1 MAQNESTLRDDA
13 EALTPSESSVSPR
26 RSWVRPVAFAVL
38 SVSLALLGAVLFTY
52 LRDHGSL
59 EVAPGSPQVGLGLL
73 AGTLAVMALAVVVV
87 RPERGTVRSLIWTAV
102 SWSLTL
108 LLGLVLAWSA
118 NASFERQDDWHGTPI
133 QNETDLNTYLVQHVP
148 EGIDPILIPTGILVQ
163 SLEFLNG
170 DNVQVTGYL
179 WQRLGPDLP
188 DDLVPGVV
196 LPEGTKDSY
205 KLSEAYRYEE
215 NGVETV
221 GWYFETILREPF
233 EYAEYPFDQQ
243 DLWVRLWA
251 RDFTKKTVLVPDF
264 ESYRSL
270 DPKALPG
277 LEKEFVYSG
286 WTPIYSGFSLAN
298 QPYSTSF
305 GIGTASQYVGLPE
318 MNFNL
323 ILDRNFA
330 GPFFEHMVF
339 VIAVMI
345 LLFGLLALTTDD
357 EDLKARFQL
366 STAGVLGAASGLLF
380 AVILKHNQLRSVVGS
395 PGVSYIE
402 VIPILL
408 YGVIVV
414 VVLNAILLASPY
426 NVKLIHRRSNLVPV
440 LAYWPVVLGL
450 LFGVT
455 LLVFFRS

>member
-1 MAQNESTLRDDA
+1 
-13 EALTPSESSVSPR
+13 
-26 RSWVRPVAFAVL
+26 VRPVAFAVL

-73 AGTLAVMALAVVVV
+73 AGTVAVMAFAVVVG
-87 RPERGTVRSLIWTAV
+87 RPERGTVRSLIWTSV

-108 LLGLVLAWSA
+108 LLGLVLAWLA
-118 NASFERQDDWHGTPI
+118 NASFERQDAWHGTPL
-133 QNETDLNTYLVQHVP
+133 QNAADLDTYLAQHVP

-179 WQRLGPDLP
+179 WQRLGSDVP
-188 DDLVPGVV
+188 DDLIPGVV

-233 EYAEYPFDQQ
+233 AYAEYPFDQQ

-251 RDFTKKTVLVPDF
+251 RDFTQNTILVPDF
-264 ESYRSL
+264 DSYVSL

-286 WTPIYSGFSLAN
+286 WTPIYSGFTLAS

-305 GIGTASQYVGLPE
+305 GIGTANQYAGLPE
-318 MNFNL
+318 MYFNL

-330 GPFFEHMVF
+330 GPFFEHMIF
-339 VIAVMI
+339 AIAVMI

-395 PGVSYIE
+395 PGISYIE

-426 NVKLIHRRSNLVPV
+426 NVKFVHYRSNLVPV
-440 LAYWPVVLGL
+440 LTYWPVVLGL
-450 LFGVT
+450 VFGVT
-455 LLVFFRS
+455 LLIFFRS